1 MPHITR
7 ALLRKRAEHNEGM
20 ISTLEEIT
28 LHQEE
33 LEGINEVLGAT
44 CRKLKILYLQN
55 NIIPKLQH
63 LTHLKELEYLN
74 MALNNVSIIEGLQS
88 CEFLKKLDLTVNFV
102 DFDHLEESMNNLQ
115 HNHNLRDLFMLGN
128 PSEAGWGDDFRSY
141 VIAKLP
147 QLVHLDGTEITKT
160 MRIIA
165 QQKLPELETELRQ
178 RAAKVRV
185 EKEERARVKAEAALV
200 NEGAMKKKKEERR
213 VVELDENDNEIEVED
228 ASDDEE
234 GDGFLDPHE
243 MTENTPEVREEIYR
257 ELAQQ
262 KREKEER
269 DNANK
274 PRERDS
280 TKEQAEALSNIRQ
293 KEEETEEKEI
303 RQKNEGGWTFTWDEE
318 SRPGFLILTV
328 PLPKHLDSSLIDVD
342 VHPTYLSMVIK
353 SKLLRLKLL
362 CEVKAEASKCQ
373 RAKVNGSLVVT
384 MPKVN
389 PNENILVAN
398 KGAGGANSS
407 KDKKGTTVLPN
418 TAKEDALARGSK
430 ARQGSGIT
438 QVKPKRMSL
447 QEQMLAAAMEQSS
460 LSSKLQAMPSSVDG
474 KSGKAVDIK
483 SIVKQKPSA
492 FKPKEEVDLF
502 SLETKNGDQHVFKSG
517 IEELD

>member
-74 MALNNVSIIEGLQS
+74 MALNNVSKIEGLQS

-128 PSEAGWGDDFRSY
+128 PCEAGWGDDFRSY

-165 QQKLPELETELRQ
+165 QQKLPELETELRL

-185 EKEERARVKAEAALV
+185 EKEEKAKAKAEAV
-200 NEGAMKKKKEERR
+200 TERGKKKKKESR

-234 GDGFLDPHE
+234 EEEDGLLDPHE

-274 PRERDS
+274 PRDRDYA
-280 TKEQAEALSNIRQ
+280 KEQEDSLREIRQ

-303 RQKNEGGWTFTWDEE
+303 KQKNEGGWTFTWDEE
-318 SRPGFLILTV
+318 SRPGYLILTV

-353 SKLLRLKLL
+353 SKLLRLRLL
-362 CEVKAEASKCQ
+362 CEVKSEQSKCQ
-373 RAKVNGSLVVT
+373 RAKVNGSLVIT

-389 PNENILVAN
+389 PKENILVAN
-398 KGAGGANSS
+398 KAGGDNSS
-407 KDKKGTTVLPN
+407 KDGKKGTTVLTN
-418 TAKEDALARGSK
+418 AAKDDALARGSK
-430 ARQGSGIT
+430 ARKGSGIT
-438 QVKPKRMSL
+438 QIKPKKMSL
-447 QEQMLAAAMEQSS
+447 QEQMLAAAMEQST
-460 LSSKLQAMPSSVDG
+460 LDSSKLQALPSAVEG

-483 SIVKQKPSA
+483 SIVKQKPTS
-492 FKPKEEVDLF
+492 KKDVEDLF
-502 SLETKNGDQHVFKSG
+502 SLETKKEDQSVFKSG